1 MSKTSSKNKGLM
13 NMSIPKYNI
22 ENYEDLFVIEGSAY
36 DDSLEERMEKLR
48 DKQVSKYRVK
58 TIKSGEMLECEIYP
72 ITPGASGGKRSK
84 KEKEIRLAQSNL
96 NDKNAKKHLIRIV
109 NTNFTKKDIWITLT
123 YQDAR
128 LPADLQQAKKDMQNY
143 IRRLKRHIKK
153 HNLPEL
159 KYVYVTEYQDA
170 EGKKKKRV
178 HHHMIMN
185 FADRDVAEELW
196 NGGGRTQTRRL
207 QPDDFGLEGLT
218 RYITKEKSG
227 SNQKRYTASR
237 NLKQPKV
244 TIADS
249 KVTRRRAEKI
259 ATEEN
264 MAHELFEKLY
274 AGYKFN
280 DMEVKYSPYVAGA
293 YIYVRMKQIEPKKER
308 RRKRQDE

>member
-1 MSKTSSKNKGLM
+1 
-13 NMSIPKYNI
+13 
-22 ENYEDLFVIEGSAY
+22 
-36 DDSLEERMEKLR
+36 
-48 DKQVSKYRVK
+48 
-58 TIKSGEMLECEIYP
+58 
-72 ITPGASGGKRSK
+72 
-84 KEKEIRLAQSNL
+84 
-96 NDKNAKKHLIRIV
+96 
-109 NTNFTKKDIWITLT
+109 
-123 YQDAR
+123 
-128 LPADLQQAKKDMQNY
+128 
-143 IRRLKRHIKK
+143 
-153 HNLPEL
+153 
-159 KYVYVTEYQDA
+159 VTEYQDA